1 MKKALKIILIIVAIL
16 AVLTGIFAI
25 LWFFTPVFNFLKPA
39 SDNFSIQAKKLF
51 GGKEMSYSEY
61 LESIEPLKVQN
72 ESYTSTT
79 EVSANVS
86 VPSSIVDYSTQRMI
100 NNSKLKYEASY
111 DADTKATQ
119 ANVKLTSSSDD
130 VLNFNAVINGKKIVV
145 ESKDMHDKAI
155 VFDMDKAKE
164 FCKANNIEMSDA
176 EIDEITKSLESANN
190 QESANLLYELMYLTQ
205 DEYNTLHKDYGDIF
219 KIIFD
224 NDCYSTKKNQKVSVG
239 DDEVKTTGY
248 VLTIKGK
255 DLNKYAKKLAEDA
268 KGNDNLKSIL
278 VKKMNLIKKYA
289 GNAAGNVLEDK
300 NAGASRSSSSL
311 IAPSTSSANL
321 LAGDSDITAGD
332 IEKMFDEL
340 IDSIDNSKDDSEVS
354 KGAIKLTIYAD
365 KKGNPVK
372 FEAAVCKDEDDD
384 GKAIFTEDVED
395 GKKTYTIDF
404 KAIREFS
411 GSATEDVLDY
421 SASSTMSSS
430 SAMNRS
436 NMSSSIDKLVIVD
449 RYSEG
454 KDSRNGTMTISVKAD
469 DEKQE
474 VAKIDY
480 EYVNSKSEKK
490 INIKLSSSSSSA
502 MELTLNAEAT
512 GLDSDNQNMNI
523 LIDGSIP
530 FGYSSAKVKLNMNT
544 TRKLGSSNVKKYDD
558 TNSIDLF
565 SKSSEEAKTIVNEL
579 VNNLGNNLPGKLS
592 KLGIHVT
599 KEQLFGGMSTSTP
612 AVVEPAP
619 VAPAI

>member
-1 MKKALKIILIIVAIL
+1 
-16 AVLTGIFAI
+16 
-25 LWFFTPVFNFLKPA
+25 
-39 SDNFSIQAKKLF
+39 
-51 GGKEMSYSEY
+51 
-61 LESIEPLKVQN
+61 
-72 ESYTSTT
+72 
-79 EVSANVS
+79 
-86 VPSSIVDYSTQRMI
+86 
-100 NNSKLKYEASY
+100 
-111 DADTKATQ
+111 
-119 ANVKLTSSSDD
+119 
-130 VLNFNAVINGKKIVV
+130 
-145 ESKDMHDKAI
+145 
-155 VFDMDKAKE
+155 MD
-164 FCKANNIEMSDA
+164 
-176 EIDEITKSLESANN
+176 
-190 QESANLLYELMYLTQ
+190 
-205 DEYNTLHKDYGDIF
+205 
-219 KIIFD
+219 
-224 NDCYSTKKNQKVSVG
+224 
-239 DDEVKTTGY
+239 
-248 VLTIKGK
+248 
-255 DLNKYAKKLAEDA
+255 
-268 KGNDNLKSIL
+268 
-278 VKKMNLIKKYA
+278 
-289 GNAAGNVLEDK
+289 
-300 NAGASRSSSSL
+300 R
-311 IAPSTSSANL
+311 
-321 LAGDSDITAGD
+321 
-332 IEKMFDEL
+332 
-340 IDSIDNSKDDSEVS
+340 
-354 KGAIKLTIYAD
+354 
-365 KKGNPVK
+365 
-372 FEAAVCKDEDDD
+372 
-384 GKAIFTEDVED
+384 
-395 GKKTYTIDF
+395 YTIDF

-502 MELTLNAEAT
+502 MELTLKAEAT